1 MTRLAWSKRP
11 PEEAHLFNPA
21 FCGLLASE
29 FVRAF
34 FVAGERKAVPVP
46 LVFCSMPLILHADTR
61 ARLPHTTTTSLY
73 TWLERHPDAL
83 VGFPKRAGYLVP
95 HVRDAIMF
103 AAARSAVAISADGNL
118 QPGSKKIIFRDDFLT
133 QATPETREIAL
144 ASRFVGRW
152 FASAGDVTTIMAG
165 WGVTV

>member
-1 MTRLAWSKRP
+1 MTRLAWSKRS
-11 PEEAHLFNPA
+11 PEDANLFNPA

-34 FVAGERKAVPVP
+34 FAAGEKKPVPVP
-46 LVFCSMPLILHADTR
+46 LVFCAMPIILHAETR
-61 ARLPHTTTTSLY
+61 ERLPHTTATSLY

-83 VGFPKRAGYLVP
+83 VGFQKRAGNLVP
-95 HVRDAIMF
+95 HVREAIMF
-103 AAARSAVAISADGNL
+103 ATARSAIAVGPAGSL
-118 QPGSKKIIFRDDFLT
+118 QPGSKKIVFREDFLA

-144 ASRFVGRW
+144 ASRFVARW
-152 FASAGDVTTIMAG
+152 FAGAGDVTTIMAG